1 MEEIKEVSSQNDE
14 ISIKKQIDA
23 LKSKLPKKER
33 KAKKLPIALTEDE
46 FIALLKVTKSDKH
59 KLAFMLGWAG
69 GLRVSEVVK
78 LEPADI
84 QNGTIFVRMGKG
96 KKDRVAPLPKTF
108 QAKHLK
114 MLPLGIGIRA
124 LQKAFRKS
132 AEASG
137 LLKNKPTAHFHSL
150 RHGFATHFIEQGGSV
165 ELLQGL
171 MGHTNI
177 ATTNIY
183 MHVNPKIA
191 LDKYKEIF

>member
-1 MEEIKEVSSQNDE
+1 MIEKEESSQNE
-14 ISIKKQIDA
+14 INIKKQIEN
-23 LKSKLPKKER
+23 LKSQLPKKEK

-46 FIALLKVTKSDKH
+46 FIKLLKATKSEKH

-78 LEPADI
+78 LEPSDI
-84 QNGTIFVRMGKG
+84 QGQTILIRLGKG
-96 KKDRVAPLPKTF
+96 KKDRIAPLPKTF
-108 QAKHLK
+108 QQKHLK

-124 LQKAFRKS
+124 LQKAFKNS
-132 AEASG
+132 AEDSG
-137 LLKNKPTAHFHSL
+137 LLKIKPTAHFHSL

-183 MHVNPKIA
+183 MHLNPKFA